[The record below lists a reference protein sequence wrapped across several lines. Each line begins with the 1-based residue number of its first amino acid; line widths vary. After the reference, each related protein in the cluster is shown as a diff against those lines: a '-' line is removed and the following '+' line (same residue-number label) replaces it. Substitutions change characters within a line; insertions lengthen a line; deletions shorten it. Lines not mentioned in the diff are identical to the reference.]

1 VRDELLSPP
10 DLKEAAMHGD
20 SRGPIPTL
28 TGFALVL
35 ALLTPLGAAAQSNA
49 FVGIGA
55 GAGVPTGASAD
66 AMGSGWL
73 TEAMAGLVLPNGR
86 VTLRVGGMYGQ
97 TSLRGA
103 DPMGDAGGMG
113 PTGGMGS
120 TDDGPG
126 TPTSTHLL
134 GAMAGVMAM
143 PAWDWDWY
151 PYVHAGAGAL
161 RARYDGSATSFAWSA
176 GAGTTLK
183 SRALDFYIEG
193 RYLQARRGGETGA
206 MVSATTG
213 LRFPL

>member
-1 VRDELLSPP
+1 MM
-10 DLKEAAMHGD
+10 EASMHGNR
-20 SRGPIPTL
+20 RGPTPAVPC
-28 TGFALVL
+28 FALVL
-35 ALLTPLGAAAQSNA
+35 ALLAPAAAAAQSNA

-55 GAGVPTGASAD
+55 GAGIPTGASGD

-97 TSLRGA
+97 TPLRTA

-113 PTGGMGS
+113 PPGDMGG
-120 TDDGPG
+120 TDDGPRA
-126 TPTSTHLL
+126 PTSTRLL

-193 RYLQARRGGETGA
+193 RYLQARRSGETGA